1 MEINIVAKKYY
12 IYEYFLT
19 SLYKNSS
26 NWTKSVSHYY
36 FHFKERM
43 LKKWYLCMELIFTS
57 FFQITNKY
65 AQFILSVRAFEL
77 I

>member
-36 FHFKERM
+36 FHLKERM

-57 FFQITNKY
+57 FFQITD